1 MMAAHEKESA
11 GMKRDSLGLRSVV
24 FIDGCRVPFLRAG
37 TDYRDLMSYD
47 LARLAI
53 KGLLRRT
60 KLDPGK
66 VNWVIL
72 GTTIANVQTSNVAR
86 DAALG
91 AGLPPTVG
99 AHTVTI
105 ACISANRAITDGVDL
120 IRTGQAD
127 VIIAGGTDSVSD
139 IPIRYRKRFR
149 QKLLEARGYKKAP
162 QYLNL
167 LRGLSLSDILPEIPS
182 VSEFSTGRTM
192 GQDCERL
199 TSRLG
204 VTRLEQDEF
213 AVRSHTLAARATAE
227 GLLGAEIE
235 PVHVPPHFKT
245 IDRDNGIRGDTTLEA
260 MGKLRPAF
268 EKPYGTLTAGNSSF
282 LTDGAAAVLIMAE
295 EKAAALGLRPRARF
309 VAHAYTAQD
318 PGEELLL
325 GPAYAIPRALAMAGM
340 TLSDIDVFEIHEA
353 FAGQILANLKCLASD
368 SFAKEKLG
376 RGERV
381 GEIPLDRLNTL
392 GGSLSLGHP
401 FGATGAR
408 LVTTAVSRLVREK
421 GRSAIVAACA
431 GGAHGNA
438 TILERCE

>member
-1 MMAAHEKESA
+1 MMAAHEKENT

-24 FIDGCRVPFLRAG
+24 FVDGCRVPFLRAG

-60 KLDPGK
+60 KLDPAK
-66 VNWVIL
+66 VDWAVL

-91 AGLPPTVG
+91 AGLPPKVG

-105 ACISANRAITDGVDL
+105 ACISANKAITEGV
-120 IRTGQAD
+120 D

-149 QKLLEARGYKKAP
+149 QKLLEASKYKKVP
-162 QYLNL
+162 QYFNL
-167 LRGLSLSDILPEIPS
+167 LKGLSLSDILPEIPS

-213 AVRSHTLAARATAE
+213 AVRSHTLAAKATEE

-260 MGKLRPAF
+260 MQKLKPAF

-282 LTDGAAAVLIMAE
+282 LTDGAAVVLIAAE
-295 EKAAALGLRPRARF
+295 EAASALGLQPRARF
-309 VAHAYTAQD
+309 RAYAYTAQD
-318 PGEELLL
+318 PDEELLL
-325 GPAYAIPRALAMAGM
+325 GPAYAIPRALKMAGM
-340 TLSDIDVFEIHEA
+340 ELGDIDVFEIHEA
-353 FAGQILANLKCLASD
+353 FAGQILANLKCLASG
-368 SFAKEKLG
+368 SFAREKLD
-376 RGERV
+376 RDRPV
-381 GEIPLDRLNTL
+381 GEIPLEKLNTL

-421 GRSAIVAACA
+421 ARTAVVAACA

-438 TILERCE
+438 TILERYE